1 MLRFF
6 FFDRLLEKIRDRDP
20 RIRSSRAMSDARAS
34 SSAMSLD
41 AASELS
47 RTDKRPPTYP
57 PPPLRYFSSAR
68 SGRYPPH
75 VQTHSPCADTRAS
88 RKLDN
93 LRASSWASIE
103 IRGWARY
110 RGNRMTRR
118 QFRKEG
124 NAYFRPACSRTSPEQ
139 PFE

>member
-1 MLRFF
+1 MYHLANKHYTKKKNQEEEPRSRSSLEVKTRAIVSYSNGISLIRFS
-6 FFDRLLEKIRDRDP
+6 DRQLLEKIRDRDP

-57 PPPLRYFSSAR
+57 PPPRRYFSSTR

-93 LRASSWASIE
+93 LRASS
-103 IRGWARY
+103 
-110 RGNRMTRR
+110 
-118 QFRKEG
+118 
-124 NAYFRPACSRTSPEQ
+124 
-139 PFE
+139 